1 MKYEDIPGKRWQ
13 LGSLLEG
20 LEQII
25 ESLKHAKQYSKD
37 LPQVTKSI
45 DENIESIEK
54 LWQQVHQVDE
64 ELLAQYNKFF
74 EELML

>member
-1 MKYEDIPGKRWQ
+1 M
-13 LGSLLEG
+13 EG

-25 ESLKHAKQYSKD
+25 ESLEYAKQYSKD

-45 DENIESIEK
+45 DESTESIKK
-54 LWQQVHQVDE
+54 LWHQVHQVDE